1 MVREKRIFPIQGTEI
16 TPSESLKWHYVQIDQ
31 RNRIEHLKTSVLLD
45 IDMVTTYLYND
56 LRSFSFRAA
65 ISLRCASQGPV
76 PRLDEVSGPY

>member
-31 RNRIEHLKTSVLLD
+31 RNRLEHLKTFVFFD

-56 LRSFSFRAA
+56 LRLFSLRAA
-65 ISLRCASQGPV
+65 ISLQYASQEPV
-76 PRLDEVSGPY
+76 PRLDEASGPY